1 MLRSEFSKDSAKNC
15 LARKSSYK
23 LLLDSF
29 HRRSYDQLS
38 SIRRLMLIS
47 SQFASGREP
56 QRIQTH
62 LWKPMMRFD
71 RNIHGIGWFDILQ
84 RLLKPVSL
92 PIAKKCPVIC
102 TFINLMKGLCIGK
115 PAIILLVFF
124 LLSIQVSAAY
134 CPPNCGCTSGTI
146 DCQKCLQYYFR
157 EYSTSSKTCVCMS
170 GFKELEPTQE
180 SCTPSNCSRSSS
192 TVGCYTCPSKWMISV
207 NYLLSVASCVCQPNY
222 YYDGTDCICNAQM
235 NPTLFYEDILSV
247 ACFQCPQGCRCDAS
261 GCAECASQTLRT
273 VTFDITGRRK
283 VCNCI
288 APYLLVNGM
297 CVCPKL
303 CQCNSSTGSMSCD
316 PSSNRVLSKYGV
328 WACRW
333 PYTDTH
339 FECVCQPNF
348 ISVNSSI
355 VGAYDPSQQCM
366 CTSVVDSINYYLN
379 GKGSCLACEHWCLC
393 NENGCYS
400 CQAVSNRAV
409 TGNKCD
415 CVAPYV
421 GFYGICICV

>member
-1 MLRSEFSKDSAKNC
+1 
-15 LARKSSYK
+15 
-23 LLLDSF
+23 
-29 HRRSYDQLS
+29 
-38 SIRRLMLIS
+38 
-47 SQFASGREP
+47 
-56 QRIQTH
+56 
-62 LWKPMMRFD
+62 
-71 RNIHGIGWFDILQ
+71 
-84 RLLKPVSL
+84 
-92 PIAKKCPVIC
+92 
-102 TFINLMKGLCIGK
+102 
-115 PAIILLVFF
+115 
-124 LLSIQVSAAY
+124 
-134 CPPNCGCTSGTI
+134 
-146 DCQKCLQYYFR
+146 
-157 EYSTSSKTCVCMS
+157 MS
-170 GFKELEPTQE
+170 GFKELEPATDY
-180 SCTPSNCSRSSS
+180 CTPGNCTLSSDYA
-192 TVGCYTCPSKWMISV
+192 GCISCPSKWMLIP
-207 NYLLSVASCVCQPNY
+207 NLLLSVVICVCQPNY

-379 GKGSCLACEHWCLC
+379 GGGSCLACEHWCLC

-400 CQAVSNRAV
+400 CQAVSGRAV